1 MEVRR
6 APRVSRRRS
15 ELRGLSGTVAVVT
28 GTTSGIG
35 RAVALRLA
43 DEGVSVLCCD
53 VTRARRVTEPKRP
66 EEHLPTDELV
76 RARGGQARFQ
86 ETDVA
91 DEGSFAMAF
100 DQAEQ
105 MDGPVRVCVLNAGIF
120 GLSSSLV
127 DDSVENHDAILR
139 VNERGVWLG
148 CREAGRRFIRYANGG
163 SIVCTASISGLVGMP
178 GEAAYAASKG
188 AVVAL
193 VRAAARDLA
202 PHRIRVNAVAPGLVR
217 TPMTAEVFESDAQL
231 SAFAARTPLGD
242 AAQAEDVAAAVAFLA
257 SDDAAFITGVTLPV
271 DGGYSNA

>member
-1 MEVRR
+1 
-6 APRVSRRRS
+6 
-15 ELRGLSGTVAVVT
+15 
-28 GTTSGIG
+28 
-35 RAVALRLA
+35 VALRLA

-53 VTRARRVTEPKRP
+53 VARARRVTHPERP
-66 EEHLPTDELV
+66 EEHQPTDELV
-76 RARGGQARFQ
+76 RARGGQARFH

-91 DEGSFAMAF
+91 DEGSFAEAF

-105 MDGPVRVCVLNAGIF
+105 MDGPVRICVLNAGIF

-127 DDSVENHDAILR
+127 DDSLENHDAILR

-148 CREAGRRFIRYANGG
+148 CREAGRRFIRYAQGG
-163 SIVCTASISGLVGMP
+163 NIVCTASISGLVGLP

-202 PHRIRVNAVAPGLVR
+202 PHRIRINAVAPGLVR

-242 AAQAEDVAAAVAFLA
+242 AAQPRDVAAAVAFLA